1 MIAMLVFGLVGCSN
15 DKVIDEQNKK
25 LDKILEAVTKK
36 DKNASILG
44 VFTFKDFVEMEVKVL
59 DKTL

>member
-36 DKNASILG
+36 DENASITG
-44 VFTFKDFVEMEVKVL
+44 VFYF
-59 DKTL
+59 

>member
-1 MIAMLVFGLVGCSN
+1 MIAMLVFGFVWCSN

-25 LDKILEAVTKK
+25 LDEILEAVTKK
-36 DKNASILG
+36 DENASIPG